1 MRVLKSALLW
11 AVLATA
17 ASAEEAAP
25 TLDIASNGFIL
36 MSAMLVLLMSIPGIG
51 LFYGGLVRSK
61 NVLSTMEQCLAVFA
75 IAIVLWCLVIALPLV
90 QLRWP

>member
-11 AVLATA
+11 AVLATV

-36 MSAMLVLLMSIPGIG
+36 MSAMLVLLCQ
-51 LFYGGLVRSK
+51 FR
-61 NVLSTMEQCLAVFA
+61 VLAYSTVA
-75 IAIVLWCLVIALPLV
+75 
-90 QLRWP
+90 